1 MELTKELIQYLQQ
14 LRNKKL
20 RLFEGK
26 NGENNIT
33 VKNDTVFATQT
44 EYKSQYGN
52 YYYLNDNVIGGIS
65 QKSTLTCT
73 SSTEAEIYAIVNQY
87 PELK

>member
-1 MELTKELIQYLQQ
+1 M
-14 LRNKKL
+14 

-65 QKSTLTCT
+65 
-73 SSTEAEIYAIVNQY
+73 
-87 PELK
+87 